1 MRDHRGKDRGSGN
14 ASATAAAF
22 PVRRILVVDD
32 NRDTVDTEARLLE
45 ALGQSV
51 QRAYDGPSALR
62 IAAEFKPEIVFLDL
76 DMPGM
81 SGLEVARQLR
91 ALDPVAKAR
100 LVAYTGFARPEYRS
114 AAVAAGFDDVI
125 LKPGTLNQLI
135 SILGVV

>member
-1 MRDHRGKDRGSGN
+1 MGAHRGQDRGSGK
-14 ASATAAAF
+14 AGGTAASF

-91 ALDPVAKAR
+91 ALPALAASR
-100 LVAYTGFARPEYRS
+100 LVAYTGFARPEHRA
-114 AAVAAGFDDVI
+114 AAVAAGFNDII

-135 SILGVV
+135 AILGVN